1 MKTVSRLFSRFETL
15 MTAATFAE
23 AGEFQTA
30 REIMKEGGDQ
40 RTPADRKRETRPRLR
55 ANSSARK

>member
-1 MKTVSRLFSRFETL
+1 MKSLSRLFSRFETM

-30 REIMKEGGDQ
+30 REIMKEGEDQ
-40 RTPADRKRETRPRLR
+40 RTPADRRRDTGPRLR
-55 ANSSARK
+55 ANSATRK